1 MEQGYDMKIIKN
13 YGSFSEVEQSG
24 RMLLID
30 NDDLHLLEDN
40 KISYDM
46 SIGYFTYPGNKSKCY
61 LHRLIANEPEGK
73 QVDHKNGNKHDN
85 RKSNLR
91 VCTEKQNKRNI
102 TGRKGESIYRGV
114 YWHKQNE
121 NWATNV
127 CFNGKKY
134 VCGSYDNEVD
144 AAIAVDKKIDEI
156 YFDKTFKNFPVPKE
170 EATAYIGG
178 TFDCLHFGHIEL
190 FKNTKKIANRIVVAL
205 NTDEF
210 VERYKN
216 RKTIVSL
223 KNRIEMLK
231 ANKYVDD
238 VVVNIGDEDSSKSI
252 MVVRPQ
258 YIIHGDDWT
267 GDSLLEQLGITKNF
281 LSIYETYLVY
291 MPYTKDISTTLIRS
305 KLNL

>member
-1 MEQGYDMKIIKN
+1 MKIIKN

-30 NDDLHLLEDN
+30 NNDLHFLNEYG
-40 KISYDM
+40 ITYDM
-46 SIGYFTYPGNKSKCY
+46 SIGYFTYAGKKKKNY
-61 LHRLIANEPEGK
+61 LHRLIVGEPEKK
-73 QVDHKNGNKHDN
+73 QVDHINGNKHDN

-91 VCTEKQNKRNI
+91 ICTEKQNKRNI

-114 YWHKQNE
+114 YWHKQNK
-121 NWATNV
+121 NWATNII
-127 CFNGKKY
+127 FNGKKY
-134 VCGSYDNEVD
+134 ACGSYDNQVD

-156 YFDKTFKNFPVPKE
+156 YLDRTFKNFPLAKDVV
-170 EATAYIGG
+170 TAYIGG

-190 FKNTKKIANRIVVAL
+190 FKNTRKVASRIVVAL

-216 RKTIVSL
+216 KKPIVNL
-223 KNRIEMLK
+223 KNRIEMLRS
-231 ANKYVDD
+231 NKYVDD

-258 YIIHGDDWT
+258 YIIHGDDWI
-267 GDSLLEQLGITKNF
+267 GDSLIKQLGINKNF
-281 LSIYETYLVY
+281 LSIYEINMVY